1 MGAMMQIKPIHTV
14 VALFS
19 KSVVHLA
26 PCQEVTSHLNPGMYV
41 GASLSG
47 HKNTPYIDD
56 MLPSEFTKAMATAR
70 FCAGLSIV
78 FATHMSVRGDRP

>member
-56 MLPSEFTKAMATAR
+56 MLPRRIHQSDGYGSLLR
-70 FCAGLSIV
+70 RPIDR
-78 FATHMSVRGDRP
+78 VRHPHERQR